1 MRIPSESQRKRRGV
15 VTESA
20 TYNLPFFDK
29 KRRISKKVASCET
42 ISNRRQQ
49 TLDTLAALF
58 GTKNVA
64 NMKKE
69 EKFRIIFDRRGKTE
83 KGAATGSVEVEVYI
97 DNYHR
102 KYVST
107 GVTCTPYEWQ
117 HAEVMLDPV
126 RSGKIKDVVEGI
138 KRRFAGTKVVHGR
151 SCSAAL
157 LYESISSTKNTIS
170 GDYLIADYILGKLE
184 SRNDLRDE
192 TKQRHRVVVD
202 ALLRF
207 KKIKKIKDLTDRNI
221 KAFDDFLR
229 AENPKR
235 TASTLRNYHKTLRSY
250 AEMMYFERHLPEN
263 PYDHVKIER
272 GKSKERR
279 PLTEAEVMKVRC
291 FDAPST
297 YLRKARDL
305 FIFSCY
311 TGLAY
316 ADAQGLD
323 FTKHVVQGDNGQ
335 YYIDGQRLKT
345 EERFFTPIL
354 PPAME
359 VLERYDYKLPVMS
372 NQRLNIALHL
382 IEEAIGINKPLTTH
396 VARHTFATLTLSKQ
410 VPLSVVQR
418 LLGHSDIKTTQ
429 IYAKILDKTV
439 MDAVGNLG
447 SMLR

>member
-1 MRIPSESQRKRRGV
+1 MRIPSESQRKWEEV
-15 VTESA
+15 VTKST
-20 TYNLPFFDK
+20 TYNLPFFAK
-29 KRRISKKVASCET
+29 KRRISKNVASYEA
-42 ISNRRQQ
+42 ISSIRKQ

-64 NMKKE
+64 KMKKE
-69 EKFRIIFDRRGKTE
+69 EKIRIIFDRRGKTE
-83 KGAATGSVEVEVYI
+83 QGAATGSVEVEVYI

-102 KYVST
+102 KYVAT

-126 RSGKIKDVVEGI
+126 RSGKIKDVVDGI
-138 KRRFAGTKVVHGR
+138 KRRFEGTKVVHGR

-170 GDYLIADYILGKLE
+170 GEYLIADYILGKLE
-184 SRNDLRDE
+184 SRNDLRDG

-305 FIFSCY
+305 FVFSCY

-345 EERFFTPIL
+345 DERFFTPIL
-354 PPAME
+354 PD
-359 VLERYDYKLPVMS
+359 RK
-372 NQRLNIALHL
+372 
-382 IEEAIGINKPLTTH
+382 
-396 VARHTFATLTLSKQ
+396 
-410 VPLSVVQR
+410 SVV
-418 LLGHSDIKTTQ
+418 
-429 IYAKILDKTV
+429 
-439 MDAVGNLG
+439 
-447 SMLR
+447 